1 MAIDENTRK
10 KIIDLYFYQR
20 KTVREVSRITGKSSR
35 DITSVLH
42 DYKIEYAK
50 SRDNK
55 EQVQAEKNQTEDSIP
70 NVKAYKLFSGGK
82 DPIQVSAELNLPGPQ
97 VIQYY
102 IEYWELRDMH
112 QLYTLY
118 QENKNSIGYSLEAFR
133 LARKEGLSPQE
144 IANNLRMA
152 NNIQGLKEQYQHFQK
167 EIMELVFRKSYSKEQ
182 LQTIQKNIETEKD
195 LLSHVQKANTI
206 TYAEFMKT
214 CSQVKSLEY
223 YIEQLKKGQSYLKV
237 EQIASGKVQEL
248 LMIRNRKRLLENALV
263 SLIIALRNNPD
274 RNFLIE
280 KMPVTPTI
288 LYGPLEAIRKHIF
301 EQGNGPSIKEKV
313 LQSAVDIFG
322 KHVVDSTISTAVGLE
337 NGVQDST
344 TYPA

>member
-1 MAIDENTRK
+1 MKTYMAIDENTRK

-35 DITSVLH
+35 DITPVLH
-42 DYKIEYAK
+42 DYKMEYAK
-50 SRDNK
+50 SQNNK

-70 NVKAYKLFSGGK
+70 NVKAYKLFSEGK

-118 QENKNSIGYSLEAFR
+118 QENKDSIGYSLKAFR
-133 LARKEGLSPQE
+133 LARKEGLSPLE
-144 IANNLRMA
+144 IANNLGMA

-167 EIMELVFRKSYSKEQ
+167 KIMDSKEQ
-182 LQTIQKNIETEKD
+182 LIIQKNRETEKD
-195 LLSHVQKANTI
+195 LLSDVQKANKI
-206 TYAEFMKT
+206 TYVEFMII

-223 YIEQLKKGQSYLKV
+223 YIEQIKKGQSYLNI

-263 SLIIALRNNPD
+263 SLIIALRNNTD

-280 KMPVTPTI
+280 KMPVTTTI